1 MVGKVVTREWRRA
14 ERAKL
19 EFAFVLAFIDI
30 IKVLDSISWVRCASN
45 NVFRQN
51 IGMFKRLCTQTYDKI
66 GTSDTQNKNLKTHK
80 KVLNLTSPTPPVIKR
95 LVRSEVNSVKTQ
107 VILSIGSDND

>member
-1 MVGKVVTREWRRA
+1 MGKVVTREWRRA

-51 IGMFKRLCTQTYDKI
+51 IGMFKRLCTQTYMQLPNNLSLDNPKLAFLRE
-66 GTSDTQNKNLKTHK
+66 GTDHENYDA
-80 KVLNLTSPTPPVIKR
+80 
-95 LVRSEVNSVKTQ
+95 EAEMMMMMMM
-107 VILSIGSDND
+107 DDE